1 MVLHIHRMQMVGA
14 RTIGIVLV
22 AAMLVAAMLGA
33 GFVAAPVHAQEQVQ
47 GQDENQDQNQ
57 DEAPDPQA
65 LYEQAMQAEWTGD
78 YAQARALHT
87 QAAELGFARSHYQL
101 GFLLLDG
108 LGGERDVD
116 AARSHLRTAADDG
129 ITLAL
134 VPFMYSYDDQDDP
147 QLNPD
152 AAIAG
157 HALLELALR
166 DLGMAGDTI
175 QFWSPPMRRQVQVYL
190 QEAGYY
196 RGAIDGLIGQGSL
209 NALRAFARQ
218 RAPLPELP
226 GQGFTSLVLTVQGVT
241 ADERPLFAWQDVDN
255 LVDARSAFAGAR
267 VEATQEGHW
276 RIGVDDVALIDWPRV
291 EENETLMFQLPGKP
305 QRTDFQFG
313 MDLDAVAEDDLGQ
326 CALRASEEDPMPRYT
341 RRCETRIAGVHLV
354 FQAANGPFDDVETAL
369 TGPAAP
375 YGERLTAIELS
386 PPVALRLAESQSE

>member
-1 MVLHIHRMQMVGA
+1 MVLHIQGMQMVGA
-14 RTIGIVLV
+14 RTLGIALV
-22 AAMLVAAMLGA
+22 GLMLG
-33 GFVAAPVHAQEQVQ
+33 GGLVTVPSHAQ
-47 GQDENQDQNQ
+47 DQDQGEQ
-57 DEAPDPQA
+57 QSQDPQA

-78 YAQARALHT
+78 YNDARALHL
-87 QAAELGFARSHYQL
+87 QAAELGVARSHYQL

-108 LGGERDVD
+108 LGGPRDVD
-116 AARSHLRTAADDG
+116 AARSHLRTAADNG

-134 VPFMYSYDDQDDP
+134 VPYMYSYDDQDDP
-147 QLNPD
+147 ELNPD
-152 AAIAG
+152 AAIAS

-226 GQGFTSLVLTVQGVT
+226 SQGFTSLVLTAQGVK
-241 ADERPLFAWQDVDN
+241 ADERPLFAWQNVED

-276 RIGVDDVALIDWPRV
+276 RIGSDEAALIDWPQAEDGEALV
-291 EENETLMFQLPGKP
+291 FQLPGKP
-305 QRTDFQFG
+305 QRTDFQFE
-313 MDLDAVAEDDLGQ
+313 MDVDAIAEDDLGQ
-326 CALRASEEDPMPRYT
+326 CALRASGDEPMPRYT

-354 FQAANGPFDDVETAL
+354 FEAANGPFDDAETSL
-369 TGPAAP
+369 TGPVAP
-375 YGERLTAIELS
+375 YDERLMAIELS
-386 PPVALRLAESQSE
+386 PPVALRLADSQSE

>member
-1 MVLHIHRMQMVGA
+1 MVRHIQGMQIGAACKVGA
-14 RTIGIVLV
+14 AFV
-22 AAMLVAAMLGA
+22 AAMMCVGLA
-33 GFVAAPVHAQEQVQ
+33 AAPSHA
-47 GQDENQDQNQ
+47 QDQNQ
-57 DEAPDPQA
+57 VNSQEEAPDPQA

-78 YAQARALHT
+78 YAQARALHM
-87 QAAELGFARSHYQL
+87 QAAELGLARSHYQL

-116 AARSHLRTAADDG
+116 VARDHLRAAADDG

-226 GQGFTSLVLTVQGVT
+226 GRGFTSLVLTAQGVT
-241 ADERPLFAWQDVDN
+241 ADERPLFAWQDVDD

-267 VEATQEGHW
+267 VEETQEGHW
-276 RIGVDDVALIDWPRV
+276 RIGVDDVALIDWPRA
-291 EENETLMFQLPGKP
+291 EEGDDATEALMFQLPGKP

-313 MDLDAVAEDDLGQ
+313 MSLDAVAGDDLGQ
-326 CALRASEEDPMPRYT
+326 CALRASDEDPMPRYT

-354 FQAANGPFDDVETAL
+354 FQAANGPFDDVETDL
-369 TGPAAP
+369 TGPATP
-375 YGERLTAIELS
+375 YDERLTAIELS
-386 PPVALRLAESQSE
+386 PPVALRLAENQGE

>member
-1 MVLHIHRMQMVGA
+1 MVRHIQGMQIGA
-14 RTIGIVLV
+14 ACKFGAAFV
-22 AAMLVAAMLGA
+22 AAMMCVGL
-33 GFVAAPVHAQEQVQ
+33 AAPPSHA
-47 GQDENQDQNQ
+47 QDQNQ
-57 DEAPDPQA
+57 VNSQEEAPDPQA

-78 YAQARALHT
+78 YTQARALHM
-87 QAAELGFARSHYQL
+87 QAAELGLARSHYQL

-116 AARSHLRTAADDG
+116 AARAHLRAAADDG

-226 GQGFTSLVLTVQGVT
+226 GQGFTSLVLTAQGVT
-241 ADERPLFAWQDVDN
+241 ADERPLFAWLNVDD

-276 RIGVDDVALIDWPRV
+276 RIGVDDVALIDWPRA
-291 EENETLMFQLPGKP
+291 EEGDEATQALIFQLPGKP

-313 MDLDAVAEDDLGQ
+313 MSLDAVAEDDLGQ
-326 CALRASEEDPMPRYT
+326 CALRASDEDPMPRYT

-354 FQAANGPFDDVETAL
+354 FQAANGPFDDVETSL
-369 TGPAAP
+369 TGATAP
-375 YGERLTAIELS
+375 YGERLIAIELS

>member
-1 MVLHIHRMQMVGA
+1 MVRHIQGMQIGAACKVGA
-14 RTIGIVLV
+14 
-22 AAMLVAAMLGA
+22 A
-33 GFVAAPVHAQEQVQ
+33 FVAVMMCVGLATAPSHA
-47 GQDENQDQNQ
+47 QDQNQ
-57 DEAPDPQA
+57 GNSQEEAPDSQA

-78 YAQARALHT
+78 YAEARTLHR
-87 QAAELGFARSHYQL
+87 QAADLGFARAHYQL

-116 AARSHLRTAADDG
+116 AARTHLRAAADNG

-134 VPFMYSYDDQDDP
+134 VPYMYSYDDQDDP
-147 QLNPD
+147 QLSPD
-152 AAIAG
+152 AAIAA

-226 GQGFTSLVLTVQGVT
+226 GQGFTSLVLTAQGVS
-241 ADERPLFAWQDVDN
+241 ANERPPFAWQDVDD

-276 RIGVDDVALIDWPRV
+276 RIGVDEAALIDWPRT
-291 EENETLMFQLPGKP
+291 EDGDELTFQLPGKP
-305 QRTDFQFG
+305 QRTDFHFG
-313 MDLDAVAEDDLGQ
+313 MDFGGVAEDDLGQ
-326 CALRASEEDPMPRYT
+326 CALRTSGNDPMPRYT

-354 FQAANGPFDDVETAL
+354 FQAANGPFDDLETSL
-369 TGPAAP
+369 TGATTP
-375 YGERLTAIELS
+375 YGERLRAIELS
-386 PPVALRLAESQSE
+386 PPVALRLAESQGE

>member
-1 MVLHIHRMQMVGA
+1 MVRHIQGMQIGAACKVGA
-14 RTIGIVLV
+14 AFM
-22 AAMLVAAMLGA
+22 AAMMCVGLA
-33 GFVAAPVHAQEQVQ
+33 AAPSHAQDHNQVNSQ
-47 GQDENQDQNQ
+47 E
-57 DEAPDPQA
+57 EAPDPQA

-78 YAQARALHT
+78 YAQARALHM
-87 QAAELGFARSHYQL
+87 QAAALGLARSDYQL

-108 LGGERDVD
+108 LGGERNVD
-116 AARSHLRTAADDG
+116 AARAHLRAAANDG

-190 QEAGYY
+190 REAGYY

-226 GQGFTSLVLTVQGVT
+226 GQGFTSLVLTAQGVT
-241 ADERPLFAWQDVDN
+241 ADERPLFAWQDVDD

-276 RIGVDDVALIDWPRV
+276 RIGVDDVALIDWPRA
-291 EENETLMFQLPGKP
+291 EEGDDATEALMFQLPGKP

-313 MDLDAVAEDDLGQ
+313 MSLDAVAGDDLGQ
-326 CALRASEEDPMPRYT
+326 CALRASDEDPMPRYT

-354 FQAANGPFDDVETAL
+354 FQAANGPFDDVETSL
-369 TGPAAP
+369 TGATAP
-375 YGERLTAIELS
+375 YGERLSAIELS